1 VFGIVRNK
9 QIKIPSHIA
18 IIMDGNSRWAKNKKL
33 PTKVGHSFGVKN
45 IEHIVKACVDQG
57 VANLTLYAFSSE
69 NWDRQK
75 DEVNYL
81 MNLLDEYL
89 EKDIKKL
96 VKNDVRIQISGEVQK
111 LSKKT
116 QDKIKSIQQQTKN
129 NKSINLVVA
138 FGYGARQEILSATKS
153 IALAVK
159 NNQVT
164 LDEINE
170 DLFKK
175 NLYISDIP
183 DPDLLIRTA
192 GDFRVSNFLLW
203 QIAYTELYFSTKFW
217 PDFKNSDLN
226 KAIKDFNKRERRYG
240 KRQE

>member
-1 VFGIVRNK
+1 
-9 QIKIPSHIA
+9 
-18 IIMDGNSRWAKNKKL
+18 MDGNSRWAKNKNL
-33 PTKVGHSFGVKN
+33 PTKIGHNFGVKN
-45 IEHIVKACVDQG
+45 IEHIVRSCIAEG
-57 VANLTLYAFSSE
+57 VENLTLYAFSSE
-69 NWDRQK
+69 NWDRPK
-75 DEVNYL
+75 DEVGYL

-89 EKDIKKL
+89 DKDVNKL
-96 VKNDVRIQISGEVQK
+96 AKNDVRIQISGEIEK
-111 LSKKT
+111 LSKQTQEKIKFIEKKT
-116 QDKIKSIQQQTKN
+116 QS
-129 NKSINLVVA
+129 NKAINLVVA
-138 FGYGARQEILSATKS
+138 FGYGSRKEILSATKS

-164 LDEINE
+164 LDDINE

-203 QIAYTELYFSTKFW
+203 QIAYCELYFSRKFW
-217 PDFKNSDLN
+217 PDFKKNDLK

-240 KRQE
+240 KR